1 MKTAVLRRKL
11 QKCGAVLKRHGNRHD
26 IWELNGKTAPVSR
39 HPTIKERTA
48 QEILKQLGISS

>member
-11 QKCGAVLKRHGNRHD
+11 QKCGAVLKRHGSRHD
-26 IWELNGKTAPVSR
+26 IWELNGKTAPVAR